1 MLNINI
7 KEKGAELDIQVH
19 VEENLDKSKLKSI
32 EKILSLLS
40 KKFGNFAKNKNKN
53 KEAKWERK
61 FLD

>member
-1 MLNINI
+1 MININI

-40 KKFGNFAKNKNKN
+40 KKFGNFKKNKNKN
-53 KEAKWERK
+53 KEAK
-61 FLD
+61 

>member
-53 KEAKWERK
+53 KEAK
-61 FLD
+61 